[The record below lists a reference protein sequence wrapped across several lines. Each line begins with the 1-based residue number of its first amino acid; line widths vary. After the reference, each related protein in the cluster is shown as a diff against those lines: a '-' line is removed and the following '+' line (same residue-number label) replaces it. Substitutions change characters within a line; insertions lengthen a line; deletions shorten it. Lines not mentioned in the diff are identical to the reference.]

1 VRIDV
6 TGDEV
11 PQFVVTPYLSDRS
24 HEDWEDYALDPL
36 VLS

>member
-1 VRIDV
+1 
-6 TGDEV
+6 
-11 PQFVVTPYLSDRS
+11 VTPYLSDRS